1 MDVNVNNA
9 SAALQQNAQARS
21 YVSAD
26 RPSSRPMP
34 VKQQTSES
42 LTERISAPER
52 TQEGG
57 RTTNAP
63 RISEMRPLVQRDED
77 ITDNMLDNAF
87 NDANRVLSGGAFRLS
102 YGVHEGTGRVMVSV
116 HSVETDEV
124 IRELPPESR
133 LDIYARITEF
143 TGLLF
148 DQGS

>member
-9 SAALQQNAQARS
+9 NAALQQNAPARN
-21 YVSAD
+21 VPAD
-26 RPSSRPMP
+26 RSARPTP
-34 VKQQTSES
+34 VNNKMAES
-42 LTERISAPER
+42 PADRISAPER
-52 TQEGG
+52 PKEGA
-57 RTTNAP
+57 RINAP
-63 RISEMRPLVQRDED
+63 RISEMRPSAQRDED
-77 ITDNMLDNAF
+77 ITDSMLDSAF

-102 YGVHEGTGRVMVSV
+102 YGIHEASGRVMVSV
-116 HSVETDEV
+116 HNVDTDEV